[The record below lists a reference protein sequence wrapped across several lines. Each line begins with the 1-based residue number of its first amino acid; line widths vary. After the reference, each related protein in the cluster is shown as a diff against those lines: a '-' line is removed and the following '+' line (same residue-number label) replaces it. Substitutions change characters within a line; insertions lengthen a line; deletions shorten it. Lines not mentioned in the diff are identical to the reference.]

1 MNKFLNSKAV
11 QIATR
16 FSDVMGP
23 IILSALSILISF
35 CLLQPLALWLD
46 PSFTLLAN
54 RSVGKIAF
62 TVLVLLHII
71 LLLTTTPKKL
81 LNQFLE
87 TNLYFI
93 RRTSWLAPFF
103 LYFFIFFT
111 LHSLLLMGLWL
122 LGIVQLHPETLA
134 LIPSR
139 LGNLSLGFIAT
150 FFLAWT
156 EEAIFR
162 GALFTVLR
170 QKLVPLA
177 SIIITSIIFSLA
189 HDLSNPLSLVTTD
202 WKLGLGLFLLGMFL
216 NILFFLTKKLYIG
229 MGAHAGLVFVKV
241 VLRRIPLVSYASI
254 LPWWFDIDLRQ
265 SLLTHALF
273 LVIIIFLLLAFKQK
287 FRQNT

>member
-1 MNKFLNSKAV
+1 MNKFLNITAV

-23 IILSALSILISF
+23 IILSALSILVSF
-35 CLLQPLALWLD
+35 CILQPLALWLD

-62 TVLVLLHII
+62 TIMVLLHII
-71 LLLTTTPKKL
+71 LLLTTTSKKL
-81 LNQFLE
+81 LSSFLE

-93 RRTSWLAPFF
+93 RQTTWIVPFF
-103 LYFFIFFT
+103 LYFFTFFS
-111 LHSLLLMGLWL
+111 LHALLLVGLAL
-122 LGIVQLHPETLA
+122 PGMVLFHPEALK
-134 LIPSR
+134 LIPSK
-139 LGNLSLGFIAT
+139 LGNLGFGFIAT

-162 GALFTVLR
+162 GALFTILR
-170 QKLVPLA
+170 QKLAPLA
-177 SIIITSIIFSLA
+177 SIIITSAIFSLA
-189 HDLSNPLSLVTTD
+189 HDLTNPLSLVTTD

-216 NILFFLTKKLYIG
+216 NLLFFITGKLYIG

-241 VLRRIPLVSYASI
+241 LLRRIPLVSYPPL

-265 SLLTHALF
+265 SLLTHGLF
-273 LVIIIFLLLAFKQK
+273 LVIIIYLLVAFRQK
-287 FRQNT
+287 FRQNI